1 MKRLYITDSIK
12 SRIYAGLGILI
23 ILFSM
28 YYWQNRYVELRPV
41 VSVDNDNFRRILVFQ
56 NDLYRILERNEAPPN
71 FYENIRYV
79 LGREHQD
86 YIEKNGVIYIRYKY
100 MSDLDMIW
108 NHTLKTN
115 DLDWYKSQRE
125 MDSVNGNN
133 YKKYKF
139 HQQK

>member
-1 MKRLYITDSIK
+1 
-12 SRIYAGLGILI
+12 
-23 ILFSM
+23 
-28 YYWQNRYVELRPV
+28 
-41 VSVDNDNFRRILVFQ
+41 
-56 NDLYRILERNEAPPN
+56 
-71 FYENIRYV
+71 
-79 LGREHQD
+79 
-86 YIEKNGVIYIRYKY
+86 